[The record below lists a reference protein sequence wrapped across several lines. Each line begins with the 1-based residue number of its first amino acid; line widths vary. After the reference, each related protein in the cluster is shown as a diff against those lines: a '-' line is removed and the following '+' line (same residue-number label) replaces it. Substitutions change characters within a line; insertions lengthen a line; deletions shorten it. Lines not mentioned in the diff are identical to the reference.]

1 MELVSLIIMGL
12 GIIALI
18 AIFFL
23 SRASQPKSTRKRDET
38 VNVVRDPSGA
48 EMSSVLHDNPARD
61 GKRPSAQARNLS
73 QDMLGESHA
82 ATASNTPPT
91 EVPAAVNTA
100 VSLPAQLVLFV
111 ASDDSNGFDG
121 GQVLVALQNNEL
133 SFGDMGIFHRLV
145 LTPKG
150 EQALF
155 SVANGVK
162 PWTLIPEDLVDA
174 TTPGLSLILN
184 LPAPIPTQEAVH
196 DFLHTAENLTQELDG
211 VLKDQQQQIFTL
223 AMRNQLLALAQHT
236 SA

>member
-1 MELVSLIIMGL
+1 MELVSLVIMGL

-23 SRASQPKSTRKRDET
+23 SRASQPKSIRKRDET
-38 VNVVRDPSGA
+38 VNAVRNPSGV
-48 EMSSVLHDNPARD
+48 EMTSVLHDNPARD

-73 QDMLGESHA
+73 HDMLGE
-82 ATASNTPPT
+82 
-91 EVPAAVNTA
+91 TA
-100 VSLPAQLVLFV
+100 VGTTFAPETPVPDKLATVLPTQLVLFV
-111 ASDDSNGFDG
+111 ASDEVGGFDG
-121 GQVLVALQNNEL
+121 ERVLVALQNNEL

-145 LTPKG
+145 LTPTG

-162 PWTLIPEDLVDA
+162 PWTLIPEDLVEA
-174 TTPGLSLILN
+174 STPGLSLILN

-196 DFLHTAENLTQELDG
+196 NFLHTAENLTQELDG

-223 AMRNQLLALAQHT
+223 AMRNQLLALAHT
-236 SA
+236 PTA